1 MARVLQTGF
10 EFPGT
15 GPTVGTGTGIPASW
29 VPAAILPSLGLP
41 ITATGT
47 SVAVLKQGT
56 STTSTYPISHKS
68 LTGIGGSCYA
78 YIAGSNG
85 SGITAS
91 MTNGISEG
99 TIGFA
104 YRPFSSATDGLIFYA
119 LTSSGQVIF
128 TLRYANSKFY
138 LSTGSGLLSGS
149 LLSQDNAVNL
159 VGSYTGAVDTSVWSW
174 ITIEFRIHP
183 TAGYIRVYVN
193 SLAGSSTPVI
203 NVSTW
208 APGATIGAYKM
219 LSTSYTIYSG
229 AAYCIDDLSVNS
241 KSISFV
247 SSTGTLSSGNTIT
260 GAGSGATASVTY
272 VENLD
277 STYGG
282 SGAGRVTVSRITG
295 TFSDGETISNGSGW
309 SATIRFA
316 GGNFEGLDYNSGRMG
331 ETYLVGLSLSADRSV
346 EMTGSD
352 GNAVNNY
359 LLLNEQLADDTTFTQ
374 ALGVSTALDLYELE
388 DITQDV
394 SIISAISINSR
405 IKKAGDVNYAIP
417 TIDIAGQ
424 KAYYVPADITT
435 ALSYRKQHSVIDVN
449 GLSNEPL
456 SKQNVNDLAVGL
468 RFK

>member
-15 GPTVGTGTGIPASW
+15 GPTVGTGSAIPASW
-29 VPAAILPSLGLP
+29 VTAASMPSLGLP
-41 ITATGT
+41 ITAIGT
-47 SVAVLKQGT
+47 APTILKQGT
-56 STTSTYPISHKS
+56 STTSTFPISHKS

-78 YIAGSNG
+78 LITGSNG

-104 YRPFSSATDGLIFYA
+104 HKPFTSTTDGLIFYA
-119 LTSSGQVIF
+119 LTSSGQQIF
-128 TLRYANSKFY
+128 TLRYAYSKFY
-138 LSTGSGLLSGS
+138 LVTGNATLSGTMTA
-149 LLSQDNAVNL
+149 LDGAANL
-159 VGSYTGAVDTSVWSW
+159 VGSYSGAPDSSVWSW
-174 ITIEFRIHP
+174 ITIEFKIHP

-193 SLAGSSTPVI
+193 SLGGSSTPII

-219 LSTSYTIYSG
+219 SAVSYTIYG
-229 AAYCIDDLSVNS
+229 ANAYAIDDLSVNS

-260 GAGSGATASVTY
+260 GATSGATASVTY

-282 SGAGRVTVSRITG
+282 SGAGRVTVSGITG

-309 SATIRFA
+309 SATIRLA
-316 GGNFEGLDYNSGRMG
+316 GGSFEGLDYNSGRMG

-352 GNAVNNY
+352 GNSVNNY

-388 DITQDV
+388 NITQDV

-424 KAYYVPADITT
+424 KAYSTPIDITT